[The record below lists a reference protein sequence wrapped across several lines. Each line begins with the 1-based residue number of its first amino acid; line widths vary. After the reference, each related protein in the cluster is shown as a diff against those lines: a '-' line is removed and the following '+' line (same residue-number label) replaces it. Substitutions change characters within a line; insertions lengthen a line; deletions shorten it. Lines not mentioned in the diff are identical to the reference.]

1 MSWVLGVDG
10 CRGGWVGVAVDA
22 TSMHVTV
29 DVMHDFA
36 AVVARKADLT
46 CVDIPIGLLDAAARG
61 GRECDRA
68 ARALLRAPRASS
80 VFSAPIRSVLGAAT
94 YPQACQLQR
103 ASSPARISL
112 SKQAWAIVPKIREV
126 DSALQICG
134 QARVVEVHPELCFL
148 EMNGRVA
155 ISAPKKTAT
164 GAKQRVALL
173 QKHGLG
179 AVTQHLH
186 ARRPTGA
193 DNNDVVDAF
202 AAAWTALRRLR
213 GQAVDFPNTPQQDGD
228 GLRME
233 MWR

>member
-10 CRGGWVGVAVDA
+10 CKTGWVGVAVDVA
-22 TSMHVTV
+22 SMRVTV

-36 AVVARKADLT
+36 TVLARKADLT
-46 CVDIPIGLLDAAARG
+46 CVDIPIGLLDAATRG

-68 ARALLRAPRASS
+68 ARVLLRAPRASS
-80 VFSAPIRSVLGAAT
+80 VFSAPTRGVLGAAT
-94 YPQACQLQR
+94 YLQACQVQR

-126 DSALQICG
+126 DAALQLCG

-148 EMNGRVA
+148 EMNGRAAV
-155 ISAPKKTAT
+155 SAPKKT
-164 GAKQRVALL
+164 GPGEKQRIDLL

-179 AVTQHLH
+179 VVAQHLH
-186 ARRPTGA
+186 ACRPAGA
-193 DNNDVVDAF
+193 TNNDVIDAF
-202 AAAWTALRRLR
+202 AAAWTALRHLR
-213 GQAVDFPNTPQQDGD
+213 GQAVVVPNAPPQDRV